1 MLEKGNKWL
10 MNLITK
16 LRPWKGNLLT
26 FWQPLAFLKT
36 IFNQQPASQI
46 CGLSERRVMDK
57 TGITHNLMLTI
68 DQISQLTG
76 VRKSTLRYWEKSFDH
91 FLRPARTHSNRREYT
106 MEDLDRVKAI
116 QHLLEQEHLTAYG
129 VRMRLN
135 ELFPSKG
142 EREGE
147 RKARTKTVKR
157 PASSR
162 AGNDSS
168 V

>member
-1 MLEKGNKWL
+1 
-10 MNLITK
+10 
-16 LRPWKGNLLT
+16 
-26 FWQPLAFLKT
+26 
-36 IFNQQPASQI
+36 
-46 CGLSERRVMDK
+46 MDK
-57 TGITHNLMLTI
+57 ISITHNLMLTI

-76 VRKSTLRYWEKSFDH
+76 VRKSTLRYWEKSFDD
-91 FLRPARTHSNRREYT
+91 FLKPARTHSNRREYT

-142 EREGE
+142 EGEGG
-147 RKARTKTVKR
+147 RKAKTKPVKR
-157 PASSR
+157 GQAPSR